1 MIASLKRHASRVA
14 LDKTKF
20 IVSVR
25 VTQVVVSRSANIEDG
40 SILTLCFH
48 KGGKIS
54 TSAQILF
61 NAENSDVNPLAT
73 HDQLSDTTISIN
85 ERLDLLVTLY
95 RTRDTRIY
103 QKRTGKLVLR
113 QLQHSSSMAMDAYK
127 AIGTYELQLDELAK
141 LLGSQ
146 KTYKQEMVAQ
156 LSDLQGC
163 TIHMVI
169 TIRAALSSNKSGG
182 KLRVRNSLSALSFGR
197 PESSKGDDF
206 LETRSSGSADSEDS
220 TFSTLGATF
229 YYDDF
234 DQFDSGGADTV
245 VNTHGALGRQ
255 SLGNT
260 TISPIKLE
268 KRRRSLEPG
277 ATQGDDPSY
286 TNAGFQEEGSFRNL
300 AGPARRRSSGLH
312 LMEVALQEGD
322 YERTTAKSLHKRPAA
337 SKSHHEPG
345 AAEYAEDNHQALG
358 NTEPHV
364 TTEVPDFGDGGHA
377 QPARDTVRR
386 STSND
391 AQPPPALADP
401 AGATAS
407 PTARASAGGRRS
419 SFQDDWAPVL
429 LPSHSKTS
437 SPMSR
442 GSAQHTPYGSPVCPF
457 NTSGFLLTE

>member
-1 MIASLKRHASRVA
+1 
-14 LDKTKF
+14 
-20 IVSVR
+20 
-25 VTQVVVSRSANIEDG
+25 VVVSPSANIEDG
-40 SILTLCFH
+40 SILTLCFQ

-73 HDQLSDTTISIN
+73 HDQLTDTTISIN

-95 RTRDTRIY
+95 RARDTRTY

-113 QLQHSSSMAMDAYK
+113 QLQRSSSMAMDAYK

-146 KTYKQEMVAQ
+146 KSYKQEMVAN
-156 LSDLQGC
+156 LSDLPGC
-163 TIHMVI
+163 TIHMAI
-169 TIRAALSSNKSGG
+169 TIRAALSSNKNGG

-197 PESSKGDDF
+197 AESNKDDDF

-220 TFSTLGATF
+220 NFSTLGATF

-245 VNTHGALGRQ
+245 INTHGALGRQ
-255 SLGNT
+255 SLGHT

-277 ATQGDDPSY
+277 ATQGDDPSD
-286 TNAGFQEEGSFRNL
+286 TDDLFQEGTFRNL

-322 YERTTAKSLHKRPAA
+322 HERTTAKSLHKRPVA
-337 SKSHHEPG
+337 SKPHHEPG
-345 AAEYAEDNHQALG
+345 AAEDAEDNHQALG

-364 TTEVPDFGDGGHA
+364 TAEDPDSGDGDGSHA
-377 QPARDTVRR
+377 QPAGDTERR
-386 STSND
+386 STSSD
-391 AQPPPALADP
+391 MQPPPAPADTV
-401 AGATAS
+401 GVTAS
-407 PTARASAGGRRS
+407 PTARMSAGGRRG

-429 LPSHSKTS
+429 LPSHRKTS

-442 GSAQHTPYGSPVCPF
+442 SSAQHTPYGSPV
-457 NTSGFLLTE
+457 SH